1 MFLWFFLFIYI
12 FINLFIFHLV
22 PQEADL
28 AGSLWVTITN
38 QEAESVPQVIPAVS
52 EPFFLLMKVREE
64 APFLFLGDNSS
75 LSPVICAWPL

>member
-1 MFLWFFLFIYI
+1 MFVYL

-22 PQEADL
+22 PQEDDL
-28 AGSLWVTITN
+28 AGTLLVTITN
-38 QEAESVPQVIPAVS
+38 QEAESVPRVILAVS

-75 LSPVICAWPL
+75 LSPVIGVWPL